1 MAGSL
6 RVGTVQPALADLA
19 KTAVEVAA
27 IDSMVFDRTQ
37 RVRWAQPQRPQMPQL
52 VSQALAVPETDAEY
66 AERVAEERAAAGRR
80 SAERA
85 QTAIRYVTP
94 GHGVLPSSRRG
105 AFDPINSPAPPA

>member
-1 MAGSL
+1 
-6 RVGTVQPALADLA
+6 
-19 KTAVEVAA
+19 
-27 IDSMVFDRTQ
+27 MVFDRTQ

-85 QTAIRYVTP
+85 RADPLCHAGTRRLAILEARRVRPDQLP
-94 GHGVLPSSRRG
+94 GAAGLKRV
-105 AFDPINSPAPPA
+105 